1 MESLVTIADNL
12 ELWLRRINMRHR
24 RETKKL
30 TLLDQIILSFK
41 LGALY
46 SVK

>member
-1 MESLVTIADNL
+1 MESLLTTADNF
-12 ELWLRRINMRHR
+12 ELWLRRINMGHR

-46 SVK
+46 GVK

>member
-1 MESLVTIADNL
+1 MESFLTKADNF

-24 RETKKL
+24 REAKKL